1 MRRVVPELDL
11 LVLGDINPDVIVS
24 DPDLHPE
31 FGQVEQ
37 LVDRAAMVLAGSA
50 AITAVGAARMG
61 LSVGICGVV
70 GDDDLGRLMLACL
83 TDAEVDVTQVRID
96 AHLPTGVSVILD
108 RGDDRAILT
117 APGTIS
123 ALVPDDLDKLGR
135 TPARHVHAASY
146 YLMGEIYRES
156 LPAFLSDWKEHGV
169 GTSIDSNWDPQR
181 RWDLR
186 ATLRHCDLFLPNEA
200 ELAGVA
206 GSPIVDRALD
216 VVAELGCDVA
226 VKRGQ
231 NGGVAR
237 VAGHTYRVARTP
249 TVEFVDSIG
258 AGDSFNAGFIAG
270 RLSGYD
276 GGKCL
281 AMAVAAGSL
290 STAAP
295 GGTAGQP
302 GLQDVTVWAD
312 RLPVNE
318 VAP

>member
-1 MRRVVPELDL
+1 MPELDL

-24 DPDLHPE
+24 APGLHPE

-50 AITAVGAARMG
+50 AITAVGAARLG

-123 ALVPDDLDKLGR
+123 ALAPVDLDKLGR

-146 YLMGEIYRES
+146 YLMSDIYRES
-156 LPAFLSDWKEHGV
+156 LPAFFRGWRERDV
-169 GTSIDSNWDPQR
+169 GTSMDSNWDPQR
-181 RWDLR
+181 RWDLQ
-186 ATLRHCDLFLPNEA
+186 AILRHCDLFLPNEG
-200 ELAGVA
+200 ELIGVA

-216 VVAELGCDVA
+216 IVAELGCDVA

-231 NGGVAR
+231 SGGVAR

-258 AGDSFNAGFIAG
+258 AGDSFDAGFIAG
-270 RLSGYD
+270 RLLGYD

-290 STAAP
+290 STSAP
-295 GGTAGQP
+295 GGTSGQP
-302 GLQDVTVWAD
+302 GMPDVTMWAD